1 MLKSDEL
8 TIRSSEIK
16 ARLNE
21 IAGVDDLTDEI
32 RQEEATLQTELRDVE
47 TRRRA
52 ALAAEGTTET
62 ATATDGLDSEARE
75 KLELRGKANLGA
87 FILSTLQGRIV
98 SGADAEYAAA
108 FGAPAGEYPLD
119 IFERDRPENRE
130 RMAGAP
136 LEARA
141 ATPAPSTGTGV
152 TVAPVQPFVFAPS
165 IAPRLGIDMP
175 SVPSGSYS
183 EMTITTSV
191 PAAPKNKGDNAD
203 DTAGALTPVTAAP
216 RRISARMSV
225 TVEDVASVGQA
236 NFEAALRQ
244 NTSMALSDAYDNQ
257 AINGDGS
264 APNVEGLI
272 AQLTDPTDPTAVAT
286 FDAFVAAFADAIDG
300 LWASMVSQVSIVA
313 NVDAYKLSAKTF
325 RDASGADL
333 GSVSFADYAAKL
345 TGGWWTNKRMPAT
358 ASTIARAIIYRM
370 GHPGLRT
377 ACHPTWGTIS
387 VDDIYTDSR
396 SGQRHFTVHTMV
408 GSKVLIV
415 QPDAYDLA
423 EFKVA

>member
-1 MLKSDEL
+1 MLKSDSL

-21 IAGVDDLTDEI
+21 IAGVDELTDEI
-32 RQEEATLQTELRDVE
+32 RQEEGTLQTELRDVE

-62 ATATDGLDSEARE
+62 ATATDGLDAEGRE

-87 FILSTLQGRIV
+87 FILSALQGRIV

-108 FGAPAGEYPLD
+108 FGAPAGEFPLD

-136 LEARA
+136 LERRA
-141 ATPAPSTGTGV
+141 VTPAPATGTGV
-152 TVAPVQPFVFAPS
+152 VVAPVQPFVFAPS
-165 IAPRLGIDMP
+165 IAPRIGIEMP

-183 EMTITTSV
+183 EMTISTSV
-191 PAAPKNKGDNAD
+191 PAAPKAKGDNAD
-203 DTAGALTPVTAAP
+203 DTAGALTPTTAAP

-244 NTSMALSDAYDNQ
+244 NTSMRLSDEYDRQ
-257 AINGDGS
+257 AINGDGQGV
-264 APNVEGLI
+264 NVEGLI
-272 AQLTDPTDPTAVAT
+272 AQLTDPTDPSAVAT
-286 FDAFVAAFADAIDG
+286 FDSFVAAYANAIDG
-300 LWASMVSQVSIVA
+300 LWASMVSEIGIVC
-313 NVDAYKLSAKTF
+313 NVDAYRLAAQTF
-325 RDASGADL
+325 RDAAADL
-333 GSVSFADYAAKL
+333 GAVSFASYASTV
-345 TGGWWTNKRMPAT
+345 TGGFWTNKRMPAT
-358 ASTIARAIIYRM
+358 DGSNIARGIVYRK
-370 GHPGLRT
+370 GQTGLRT
-377 ACHPTWGTIS
+377 ACHPTWGTIGI
-387 VDDIYTDSR
+387 DDIYTDSR
-396 SGQRHFTVHTMV
+396 SGQRHFTVHTLV

-415 QPDAYDLA
+415 QPDAYDLV
-423 EFKVA
+423 EFQVA